1 MRAPRNEATGTSG
14 ESEVK
19 AEFERLGWG
28 VMLGAEHDLGTD
40 LLLLPRDERRF
51 DLGTALGAQVK
62 TGPSQFSNE
71 YKVDGQIDGWWF
83 STDLMHFEYWSNHAI
98 PHIIILRDQHT
109 NTSYW
114 QLVTPDNI
122 RRTSKTAKILI
133 PLDQTIDELH
143 NRDLQNAALSMLPSP
158 VWEGSAWR
166 GSSTIDHQGVGKVG
180 LGGVLGE

>member
-28 VMLGAEHDLGTD
+28 AMSAPEHDIGTD
-40 LLLLPRDERRF
+40 LFLSPRDDRRF
-51 DLGTALGAQVK
+51 DLRTMLGAQVK
-62 TGPSQFSNE
+62 TGPSQFRNE
-71 YKVDGQIDGWWF
+71 CIVDDQIAGWWF
-83 STDLMHFEYWSNHAI
+83 STDLTHFEYWSNHAI
-98 PHIIILRDQHT
+98 PHIIILRDQNT
-109 NTSYW
+109 NKSYW

-122 RRTSKTAKILI
+122 RRTGKTAKILI
-133 PLDQTIDELH
+133 PRDQTIDKSH

-166 GSSTIDHQGVGKVG
+166 GSSTINRET
-180 LGGVLGE
+180 LIRCALL